1 MIRLFLFAISI
12 FVIFGCANQI
22 PPDGGPIDKEPPN
35 VIRTFPE
42 SGTIYYN
49 KNFVEFEFNEYINK
63 RTISNSIFVSPYF
76 KDELEFKWSG
86 KKLRINFPEKL
97 KENKTYVVSLG
108 TDITDLRGN
117 NLAETITLRF
127 STGPQIDEGIISG
140 KVFDEKPE
148 GVMIFFYLIDTLNQ
162 IINYDS
168 VRPDFVCQTSKDG
181 SFYLP
186 GLPNSIF
193 RLIAVRDKMR
203 NLLFDINED
212 GIGLSTKDFILTDT
226 SKRIDNVSFELV
238 SIDTIKP
245 IVNSVKFED
254 LNHLRINFNEQ
265 IDLQS
270 IPLDNFVLRNSLN
283 NQIKLHGFYLVDKNS
298 LMLVKENLFPNKDYE
313 IEINQLKDLAGNE
326 IDKTILQFFV
336 DDIKDTVTVSLKTF
350 ECNFTQ
356 NVMEYFNPV
365 CSLYFNDFVKYED
378 FINAIVIEDTA
389 GKRIEFMI
397 SRTDSSNFILKFS
410 GLKQKEKINLKI
422 DLGLIRDLSG
432 NRIDTIL
439 RRQIETNS
447 ESDYGSISGLI
458 KNKDLVSN
466 LEIEAKDV
474 NRNKSYKVRINGEK
488 YLIKNVLPGSYLLR
502 LSIPDEIK
510 SKNLI
515 GFSKPFIYYN
525 DTIKVKS
532 RWPTTDVNFDV
543 KDLLR

>member
-1 MIRLFLFAISI
+1 MMRLLLFAISI
-12 FVIFGCANQI
+12 FMIFGCANQI

-35 VIRTFPE
+35 VVRTFPE

-49 KNFVEFEFNEYINK
+49 KNFVEFEFSEYINK

-86 KKLRINFPEKL
+86 KKLRINFPERL

-148 GVMIFFYLIDTLNQ
+148 GVMIFFYLIDSLNQ
-162 IINYDS
+162 TVRYDS

-212 GIGLSTKDFILTDT
+212 EIGFPTKDFILTDT
-226 SKRIDNVSFELV
+226 SKRIDNVFFELV
-238 SIDTIKP
+238 NIDTIKP
-245 IVNSVKFED
+245 VVTSVKFED

-265 IDLQS
+265 INNQS
-270 IPLDNFVLRNSLN
+270 ISLDQFVIKDSLE
-283 NQIKLHGFYLVDKNS
+283 NQIDLRGFYLVDKNS
-298 LMLVKENLFPNKDYE
+298 LMLITDNLSPNKDYI
-313 IEINQLKDLAGNE
+313 IEINQIKDLTGNE
-326 IDKTILQFFV
+326 IDKTIFQFFV
-336 DDIKDTVTVSLKTF
+336 EDIKDTVSVSLKTF

-378 FINAIVIEDTA
+378 FIKAIVIEDTA
-389 GKRIEFMI
+389 EKKIDFMI
-397 SRTDSSNFILKFS
+397 SRTDSSNFILMFS
-410 GLKQKEKINLKI
+410 ALKQKEKINLKI
-422 DLGLIRDLSG
+422 NLGLIRDLSG
-432 NRIDTIL
+432 NRMDTIL
-439 RRQIETNS
+439 GRQIETNS

-458 KNKDLVSN
+458 KNKNLVN
-466 LEIEAKDV
+466 DLEIEAKSV
-474 NRNKSYKVRINGEK
+474 SRKNSYKVRINGEK

-502 LSIPDEIK
+502 FSIPEGIK
-510 SKNLI
+510 TKNLI
-515 GFSKPFIYYN
+515 GFSPPFIYYS